1 MYVIVTSIM
10 VCLFHLLEGFTRFRL
25 LEMSSDLGIVLCDD
39 DDTVNKAMNRRWE
52 HFLSGYCIRI
62 CFWVSEMR
70 LLQQLLCHIS
80 NREIDGR
87 VPFVQNLVKKYFR
100 C

>member
-39 DDTVNKAMNRRWE
+39 DDAVNKATNRR
-52 HFLSGYCIRI
+52 
-62 CFWVSEMR
+62 
-70 LLQQLLCHIS
+70 
-80 NREIDGR
+80 
-87 VPFVQNLVKKYFR
+87 
-100 C
+100 